1 MKNQKSSAG
10 FLIFLCWLVYSVS
23 YLGKVNYSASITKI
37 IEFYDITKAEAGTP
51 PTFFFFAY
59 GIGQVVNGIFC
70 RKYNIKL
77 IVFVSLLTSA
87 VINLAVAVNT
97 NFSVIKWLWLLNGF
111 VLAILW
117 PSLIRLL
124 SENLQQ
130 KDLGK
135 SSVVMGTTV
144 AVGTIVIYG
153 LSSLYAYL
161 NNFKLAFY
169 TAAFSGIVVSVFWLF
184 FYKKA
189 VGALNDNKQVKSE
202 KKPAYSDSTEK
213 PRQTEN
219 ERKILLVSVYI
230 LCLCSI
236 GINLIKDGLITWV
249 PSILKEEYRITDSI
263 SVLLTLSLP
272 VVAIFGNLFA
282 LTVHKKIPDYITHC
296 AVVFAI
302 MFCFIGIIIGSI
314 KFGQVLLMLVGL
326 IVVSFL
332 ASSLNSLVTSIFPML
347 MREKLNSGMYAGVLN
362 GFCYLGSTI
371 SAYGLGIIADNFGW
385 TSVFLCLMELCAV
398 ICIIWCGYIGYKRML
413 KGMTAKQKTK
423 I

>member
-1 MKNQKSSAG
+1 MGRKKFNMKNQKSSAG

-189 VGALNDNKQVKSE
+189 VGALNGNKQVKSE
-202 KKPAYSDSTEK
+202 KKTAY
-213 PRQTEN
+213 
-219 ERKILLVSVYI
+219 
-230 LCLCSI
+230 
-236 GINLIKDGLITWV
+236 
-249 PSILKEEYRITDSI
+249 
-263 SVLLTLSLP
+263 
-272 VVAIFGNLFA
+272 
-282 LTVHKKIPDYITHC
+282 
-296 AVVFAI
+296 
-302 MFCFIGIIIGSI
+302 
-314 KFGQVLLMLVGL
+314 
-326 IVVSFL
+326 
-332 ASSLNSLVTSIFPML
+332 
-347 MREKLNSGMYAGVLN
+347 
-362 GFCYLGSTI
+362 
-371 SAYGLGIIADNFGW
+371 
-385 TSVFLCLMELCAV
+385 
-398 ICIIWCGYIGYKRML
+398 
-413 KGMTAKQKTK
+413 
-423 I
+423 